1 MKKFN
6 KNLIMLCS
14 ISSLSFISYAE
25 TFQLGK
31 INIRLSGEVVAY
43 TCGVLERE
51 KDKYVNL
58 GTYSTKNFNT
68 VGKKG
73 NVFPIPFNLYNCLPN
88 IPFTLTF
95 SGNSDA
101 SNADLLA
108 LDQQTNSAKNIA
120 IEILTPN
127 KTRLPLNKQ
136 SESFK
141 ADSNGNLSTTFY
153 ANYIVTK
160 NSPTA
165 GVANA
170 TAQFTIQY
178 D

>member
-1 MKKFN
+1 MRNLN
-6 KNLIMLCS
+6 KIS
-14 ISSLSFISYAE
+14 IIFLNILVITSSSYAA
-25 TFQLGK
+25 TVQLTR
-31 INIRLSGEVVAY
+31 INIRLSGEVIAY
-43 TCGVLERE
+43 TCGVLEEE
-51 KDKYVNL
+51 KEKYINL
-58 GTYSTKNFNT
+58 GTYSTKNLNA

-73 NVFPIPFNLYNCLPN
+73 RIIPIPFNLYNCAPGV
-88 IPFTLTF
+88 PFTLTF
-95 SGNSDA
+95 SGSSDS

-127 KTRLPLNKQ
+127 KTRLPLNKK

-141 ADSNGNLSTTFY
+141 ADSNGSLSTTFY